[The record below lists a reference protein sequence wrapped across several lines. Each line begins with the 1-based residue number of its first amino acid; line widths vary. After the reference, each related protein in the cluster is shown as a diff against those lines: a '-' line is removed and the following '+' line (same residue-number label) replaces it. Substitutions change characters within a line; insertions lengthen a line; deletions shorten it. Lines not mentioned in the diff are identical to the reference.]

1 MDADEVLAI
10 EPYEEVAQQGQA
22 APPSPAY
29 APNPIEVEDYVP
41 VYVLEPKED
50 PVDYAADADDDEDE
64 EESSKDDDDE
74 EEEHLAPA
82 NSTTVAFPTVDLV
95 PFAEE
100 TGPFK
105 TDKSAATPPPPPIY
119 RTTSRMSVRSQA
131 PILFPSEAEV
141 ARILALPTPPPSP
154 LTPLSLPLP
163 QIPSPPLPLPSPPT
177 HTSPT
182 YAEAPLGYRAA
193 EIRLR
198 AASPLLSPTSPP
210 THHPLQL
217 PAPYTSRKANIPE
230 ADIPPRK
237 RLLLT
242 PPHLGLRLGRVLL
255 LLLLDS
261 QDLLWP
267 VGSITSLWILWMPVR
282 RRESEESYTR
292 HQDAQRDRVS
302 LRGEVDTLRRYLSS
316 LCTTH
321 KQERVEARQALA
333 RSKAHNRALEARI
346 AVLET
351 QAHCHEWQCQDADDR
366 AIGHIMRIQELEA
379 GARVDT
385 LEDTG
390 SSA

>member
-1 MDADEVLAI
+1 MSYTSISSDSDSSAWGIPLMDADEVPKI
-10 EPYEEVAQQGQA
+10 DPYEEVTQQGQA

-29 APNPIEVEDYVP
+29 APNPIE
-41 VYVLEPKED
+41 
-50 PVDYAADADDDEDE
+50 DE
-64 EESSKDDDDE
+64 EGSSKDDDD

-82 NSTTVAFPTVDLV
+82 NSTTVASPAVDLV

-100 TGPFK
+100 TGPFE
-105 TDKSAATPPPPPIY
+105 TDESAATPPPPPTY

-141 ARILALPTPPPSP
+141 ARLLALPTPPPSP
-154 LTPLSLPLP
+154 LTSLSSPLP

-177 HTSPT
+177 YTCPT
-182 YAEAPLGYRAA
+182 YDEAPLGYRAA

-198 AASPLLSPTSPP
+198 AVSPLLSPTSPP

-217 PAPYTSRKANIPE
+217 PAPSTSHRADIPV

-242 PPHLGLRLGRVLL
+242 APHL
-255 LLLLDS
+255 DA
-261 QDLLWP
+261 
-267 VGSITSLWILWMPVR
+267 SIRASKR
-282 RRESEESYTR
+282 RTMAAIEM
-292 HQDAQRDRVS
+292 VN
-302 LRGEVDTLRRYLSS
+302 LRG
-316 LCTTH
+316 
-321 KQERVEARQALA
+321 
-333 RSKAHNRALEARI
+333 LEARI

-351 QAHCHEWQCQDADDR
+351 QAHRHEWQCQDADDR
-366 AIGHIMRIQELEA
+366 ATGYIMRIQALEA
-379 GARVDT
+379 GSRVDT